1 MILTESTDLLSF
13 VESERQHHDLSA
25 VVPFVNVGDLLRRGC
40 LRNVFQPIMRVTE
53 TDARVFAYESL
64 ARITSNGSAAGPELF
79 FRCAEQQE
87 KLIDVELA
95 CIENT
100 FRNSGRVPSAARIF
114 VNVHP
119 HFLSAGRKLSDALF
133 ELAMVYGV
141 SIDRFVFEI
150 TEQGELNDDAAT
162 AAGIA
167 RIREAGGAFAFDDV
181 GIAYSH
187 LRHLRTV
194 RPEFFKIGQQFGT
207 AFETDTLRRKIVRN
221 IAALAED
228 LGMET
233 ILEGVESRATA
244 EAAEE
249 LGIRLLQGYFFG
261 RPESLPRTIN

>member
-1 MILTESTDLLSF
+1 MILTESTDLLPY
-13 VESERQHHDLSA
+13 VETGAQRDDLPA
-25 VVPFVNVGDLLRRGC
+25 VVPFLNVGELLRRGC
-40 LRNVFQPIMRVTE
+40 LRNVFQPIMRVGD
-53 TDARVFAYESL
+53 TDARLFAYESL
-64 ARITSNGSAAGPELF
+64 ARITNACAAGPELF
-79 FRCAEQQE
+79 FRWAEKQE

-119 HFLSAGRKLSDALF
+119 HFLSAGPKLSDALF
-133 ELAMVYGV
+133 DLANVYGV

-150 TEQGELNDDAAT
+150 TEQGELSDDAAT

-207 AFETDTLRRKIVRN
+207 AFETDPLRRKIVRN

-233 ILEGVESRATA
+233 ILEGIESRTTAA
-244 EAAEE
+244 EAQE
-249 LGIRLLQGYFFG
+249 LGITLLQGYFFG
-261 RPESLPRTIN
+261 RPASLPRTIN